1 LLKVKFKLKLTIT
14 FIHSLMI
21 FFIYLFLGPGLKILH
36 NLISKIK
43 PSDVVQLKFDDN
55 QDLNLHSKII
65 NNNTKS
71 SLSYNLWHFTSTVKN
86 KLAKAPYL
94 Q

>member
-1 LLKVKFKLKLTIT
+1 
-14 FIHSLMI
+14 MI
-21 FFIYLFLGPGLKILH
+21 FFIYLLLGPGLKILH

-43 PSDVVQLKFDDN
+43 PSDVVQLEFNNN
-55 QDLNLHSKII
+55 QDLNLSSEVI

-71 SLSYNLWHFTSTVKN
+71 SLSYNVWYFTSTVKN
-86 KLAKAPYL
+86 KFAKAPYL